1 METVTLVVQTVLLR
15 PYVFLF
21 LGISLFSASRLL
33 GWKRTGTLFSITWAT
48 AFIAE
53 YSSTRI
59 GIPFGDYYYTGSTAA
74 QELYIS
80 NIPFMDSLSFTFLL
94 FASYCLALIFIL
106 PPQRSGPVSPWQFGR
121 RERTSW
127 PVVFLATVFFTF
139 IDIVIDPVALRGDR
153 WFLGQIYGYPDPGTY
168 FGIPLANFLG
178 WAVVGSIALTAYSV
192 IDRRCWAET
201 PPPRESVKYDL
212 LLGVALYYGVLAFN
226 LGITFWIGEP
236 LIGMVGC
243 FLYFPIT
250 VFCILRILGRFPTC
264 NPTID
269 HHVELR

>member
-1 METVTLVVQTVLLR
+1 MESANLAVQTVLLR

-33 GWKRTGTLFSITWAT
+33 GWKRTGALFSITWAT
-48 AFIAE
+48 AFMAE
-53 YSSTRI
+53 FSSTRI
-59 GIPFGDYYYTGSTAA
+59 GIPFGDYYYTGSTAG

-94 FASYCLALIFIL
+94 YASYCFALAFIL
-106 PPQRSGPVSPWQFGR
+106 PAQHPGPLSPWQFRR

-127 PVVFLATVFFTF
+127 PVVLLTTVLFTF

-178 WAVVGSIALTAYSV
+178 WAVVGSIALTAYSI
-192 IDRRCWAET
+192 IDRRYWAEAL
-201 PPPRESVKYDL
+201 PPQESVKHDL
-212 LLGVALYYGVLAFN
+212 LLGVGLYYGVLAFN
-226 LGITFWIGEP
+226 LGVTFWIGEP

-243 FLYFPIT
+243 FLYFPIS
-250 VFCILRILGRFPTC
+250 VFFILRVLGRLPTF
-264 NPTID
+264 NPSIS
-269 HHVELR
+269 RQA

>member
-1 METVTLVVQTVLLR
+1 MEFFTLLLQTVLLR

-33 GWKRTGTLFSITWAT
+33 GWKRTGTLFGITWAT
-48 AFIAE
+48 AFMAE
-53 YSSTRI
+53 FSSTRF
-59 GIPFGDYYYTGSTAA
+59 GIPFGDYYYTGSTAG

-94 FASYCLALIFIL
+94 YASYCLALMFIL
-106 PPQRSGPVSPWQFGR
+106 PLQHSGSMSPWQFR
-121 RERTSW
+121 RSERTSW
-127 PVVFLATVFFTF
+127 PVVLLTTVLFTF

-178 WAVVGSIALTAYSV
+178 WAVVGSMALTVYSV
-192 IDRRCWAET
+192 IDRHYWTKA
-201 PPPRESVKYDL
+201 PPPQESVKKDL
-212 LLGVALYYGVLAFN
+212 LLGVGLYYGVLAFN
-226 LGITFWIGEP
+226 LGVTFWIGEP

-250 VFCILRILGRFPTC
+250 VFCILRILGRFPSPNSSTP
-264 NPTID
+264 N
-269 HHVELR
+269 HV